1 MNIIIVSKNMAKVKT
16 LHLWQAA
23 VLVAGLAAMF
33 SAVLVGVVL
42 PKGNGPL
49 EAVNPARLLPEKFRL
64 QQRDN
69 QEHLNALAVQLGQ
82 IQARVIRLDA
92 ISERLARLAGVKEVD
107 LAKDGD
113 GRGGPMVHAHA
124 PSSGDIEQQL
134 QQLMAELE
142 QRSDRLGVLE
152 AMLLQQNLK
161 SDTLPSKMPVQVGYK
176 SSSFG
181 WRVDP
186 FNGQMAFHEGLDFL
200 AESGTPIQAAAS
212 GIVVAAERT
221 PDYGNL
227 VKIDHG
233 AGVETRY
240 AHALKILVKPGDRVE
255 KGQVIAEVGNTGRST
270 GAHLHFEVRL
280 NGVALDPRKYLSKQN
295 SSPS

>member
-1 MNIIIVSKNMAKVKT
+1 MTIIIVSKNMARART
-16 LHLWQAA
+16 LNLWQAVGLLAGA
-23 VLVAGLAAMF
+23 VAVF
-33 SAVLVGVVL
+33 SSLLVGIFL
-42 PKGNGPL
+42 PKGDGPL
-49 EAVNPARLLPEKFRL
+49 EVVNPARLLPEKFRL
-64 QQRDN
+64 QQQDN
-69 QEHLNALAVQLGQ
+69 QEHLNALAMQLGQ

-92 ISERLARLAGVKEVD
+92 LSERLARLAGVKEKELD
-107 LAKDGD
+107 KDED
-113 GRGGPMVHAHA
+113 GRGGPIVRAHD
-124 PSSGDIEQQL
+124 PSSNDIQQQL
-134 QQLMAELE
+134 QQLMSDLE

-152 AMLLQQNLK
+152 AMLLQKNLK
-161 SDTLPSKMPVQVGYK
+161 SETLPSNAPVSVGYH

-186 FNGQMAFHEGLDFL
+186 FTGQMALNEGVDFV
-200 AESGTPIQAAAS
+200 AETGTPIQAAAS
-212 GIVVAAERT
+212 GIVIAAERT

-240 AHALKILVKPGDRVE
+240 AHASRMLVKPGDRVE
-255 KGQVIAEVGNTGRST
+255 KGQIIAEVGNTGRST

-295 SSPS
+295 SNPS